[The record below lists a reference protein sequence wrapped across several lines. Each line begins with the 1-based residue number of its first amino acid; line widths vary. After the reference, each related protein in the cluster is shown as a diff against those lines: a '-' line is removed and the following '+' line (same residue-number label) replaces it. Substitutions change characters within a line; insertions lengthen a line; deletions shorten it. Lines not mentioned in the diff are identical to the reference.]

1 MKVRWTRPALQQLA
15 EILRYIRKDD
25 PAAARRVKA
34 RITSDVAK
42 LDSMERRYRM
52 GEVEGTREIVFHPY
66 PYIAVYEIA
75 EREVH
80 ILHIRHAAQQW
91 PPPYDL

>member
-1 MKVRWTRPALQQLA
+1 MQQKLSLHPQERPSRGPPRQSRNQ
-15 EILRYIRKDD
+15 K
-25 PAAARRVKA
+25 
-34 RITSDVAK
+34 TVAT
-42 LDSMERRYRM
+42 LDAMEHRYRV
-52 GEVEGTREIVFHPY
+52 GEVEGTREIVFHPW

-91 PPPYDL
+91 PPPYDR